1 MHKRNKKNSKN
12 FGRKLNGK
20 GLLFLKHTGIIIHRL
35 FLKGGFYCESSVIR
49 ETNLRKVQNY

>member
-1 MHKRNKKNSKN
+1 MHKIKRKNSEN
-12 FGRKLNGK
+12 FGRKLEGK
-20 GLLFLKHTGIIIHRL
+20 DLLFFKHTGIIIHRL